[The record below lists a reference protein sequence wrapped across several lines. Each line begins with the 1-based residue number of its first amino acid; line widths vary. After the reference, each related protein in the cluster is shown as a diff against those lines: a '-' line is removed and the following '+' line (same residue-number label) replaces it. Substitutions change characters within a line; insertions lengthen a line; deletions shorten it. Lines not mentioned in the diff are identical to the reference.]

1 MLYRDPFLYS
11 INPTFLQDP
20 HLSRF
25 RNDYPEEEIRAY
37 CSNPDVS
44 EHESSLW
51 GNFSSPVHHWD
62 FIVHNIQHYLNTIK
76 YQFLTGHPKHD
87 HHYVNYHMD
96 EPGSY
101 LEIHNDIKNFRW
113 LITSQ
118 IYLDSNDQGV
128 SMCDLEGNVIKKVPE
143 VPGQMYSIFATPHS
157 WHMVDE
163 LTQLKRS
170 ILFRVGKRR
179 HKTVAHPD
187 PEAPAWIIVNDGH
200 DDTHYAKLAERM
212 GNYTEAWLHHK
223 GHKNIYHTDKNGKL
237 QDKVLAYVE
246 KKHNKHTVIQ
256 AGEFPG
262 WGEWIITGNNYEET
276 WEHVIRKRKY
286 SSFWLTMEKCLLKYY
301 AENQQL
307 VYQDVIL

>member
-1 MLYRDPFLYS
+1 MIYREPFLYS
-11 INPTFLQDP
+11 INKQFLHDP
-20 HLSRF
+20 HLTRF
-25 RNDYPEEEIRAY
+25 QNTYPEQYIRQY
-37 CSNPDVS
+37 CADPNVS
-44 EHESSLW
+44 EHQSSLW
-51 GNFSSPVHHWD
+51 GNFSAPVNPTD
-62 FIVHNIQHYLNTIK
+62 FLVHNIAHNLEKIK
-76 YQFLTGHPKHD
+76 YQFLTGFYDHD

-96 EPGSY
+96 EPGSH
-101 LEIHNDIKNFRW
+101 LEIHNDLKNFRW

-118 IYLDSNDQGV
+118 IYLDTNDQGV
-128 SMCDLEGNVIKKVPE
+128 KLLDKEGKVTHKLPE
-143 VPGQMYSIFATPHS
+143 VPGQMYSIFATPYS

-163 LTQLKRS
+163 LHTLKRS

-237 QDKVLAYVE
+237 KDKVVAYVE
-246 KKHNKHTVIQ
+246 RTHQEYTIINS
-256 AGEFPG
+256 GEFPG
-262 WGEWIITGNNYEET
+262 WGEWIITGDNYEET

-286 SSFWLTMEKCLLKYY
+286 SSFWITMDKCLSEYY
-301 AENQQL
+301 LYNHQL
-307 VYQDVIL
+307 NYKDIPL